1 MKKQITV
8 AILILLIIQVLL
20 YSFTYFRVSKE
31 INTQGAIVSEKYTLV
46 KVISEA
52 RIRKIEEI
60 ISYVTSNSDT
70 IEKVEGLDEVMET
83 LKSDLKEK
91 DVQGVERHTTEMNKK
106 LNEFLKEAEV
116 EFEEDREFKELKYD
130 FEEATGI
137 MYDQLSNYNREAMI
151 YNNLVEFH
159 KFIAKI
165 NGYEYMQYCDVF

>member
-1 MKKQITV
+1 MKKQITA
-8 AILILLIIQVLL
+8 AILIILVIQVLL
-20 YSFTYFRVSKE
+20 RSYTYFRVSKE
-31 INTQGAIVSEKYTLV
+31 INTQSAVVFEKFTLV